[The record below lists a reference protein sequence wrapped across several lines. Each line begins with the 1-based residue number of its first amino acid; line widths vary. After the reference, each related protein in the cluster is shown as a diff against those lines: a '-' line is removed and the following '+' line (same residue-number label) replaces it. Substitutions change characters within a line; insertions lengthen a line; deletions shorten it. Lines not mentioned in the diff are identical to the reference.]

1 MTLATEVKK
10 ITRSKPFYALT
21 GAGDLALEKARSYAL
36 TVQGKAETVAR
47 DMPEKARKY
56 ADSAAQRL
64 TRLYDELAARGQ
76 RVVGRVSGETARELT
91 ETARELTKV
100 AQSAAREFS
109 AAAKEAER
117 GAAEQSKKSTRAKAG
132 SRR

>member
-76 RVVGRVSGETARELT
+76 RVVGRVSRSEEHTSELQSRENLVCRLLL
-91 ETARELTKV
+91 E
-100 AQSAAREFS
+100 
-109 AAAKEAER
+109 
-117 GAAEQSKKSTRAKAG
+117 KKKTLLFQHITPLPPHPRHINLSVL
-132 SRR
+132 